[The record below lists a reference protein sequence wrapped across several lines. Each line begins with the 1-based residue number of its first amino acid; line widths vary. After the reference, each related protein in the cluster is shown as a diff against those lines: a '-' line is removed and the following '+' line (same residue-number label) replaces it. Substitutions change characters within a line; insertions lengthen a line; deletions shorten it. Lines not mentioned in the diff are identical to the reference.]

1 MKSLTEYIEE
11 SLLDDF
17 DDLEASS
24 DKSVNDRI
32 LKNHLQ
38 IHRMDCC
45 GMRVKDLI
53 GLREIKKHIKTQET
67 TRFEVLYKRK
77 PFSLNINSTMKPS
90 PIITCM

>member
-1 MKSLTEYIEE
+1 MNDLIKYIEE
-11 SLLDDF
+11 SLLDDL
-17 DDLEASS
+17 DDLEAAS

-32 LKNHLQ
+32 LKNRLQ

-67 TRFEVLYKRK
+67 TRFEILYKRK
-77 PFSLNINSTMKPS
+77 PL
-90 PIITCM
+90 